1 MLTFLSFLLALVVII
16 FVHEY
21 GHYRAALACGVK
33 VTRFSL
39 GFGKPLMSWQVRQHS
54 VQQQTEFVISALPFG
69 GYVQMLDSKTC
80 LPDEQKW
87 ALDTQRLWKRVVVVS
102 AGPLANFALAILI
115 YSACFIYGEIQPR
128 AILSAPSTHS
138 LMHEVGLRSGDLIT
152 KGALINDEFRALQGY
167 SSLNW
172 LMIKARMSGSDVLLE
187 VQSRGKSA
195 REIIVPL
202 SQLPA
207 DKSKDFSLKD
217 IGLTGPWTAPVIAE
231 PLQGGVAQLS
241 GLKRGDVV
249 LKVQGEAI
257 EDAGQLREKI
267 RQSGRLGDPEMQL
280 WEVNRRGQGLVLIEI
295 KPKRVWINE
304 EPFGRIEAKIGEAPT
319 LETIR
324 YDFFTSL
331 QMGAEKTWEQS
342 WLTLELVGQILVGLA
357 SWQHLSGPITM
368 ADAAGKSAESG
379 WQSYLQFLALVSVSV
394 GILNLLPIPV
404 LDGGHLLYYL
414 WEAVVG
420 TSPSEV
426 WLERFQKLG
435 LGVILM
441 LMSFA
446 LFNDLQRWIGAF

>member
-1 MLTFLSFLLALVVII
+1 MLTSLSFLLTLVVII

-87 ALDTQRLWKRVVVVS
+87 ALDTQRLWKRVFVVS
-102 AGPLANFALAILI
+102 AGPLANFVLAILI
-115 YSACFIYGEIQPR
+115 YSFCLIYGETQPR
-128 AILSAPSTHS
+128 AILSAPQVNS
-138 LMHEVGLRSGDLIT
+138 LMQEAGLRSGDLIT
-152 KGALINDEFRALQGY
+152 KGALINDELTALQGY
-167 SSLNW
+167 SGLNW
-172 LMIKARMSGSDVLLE
+172 LMIKARLAGRDVLLE
-187 VQSRGKSA
+187 VQSRGKSE
-195 REIIVPL
+195 REVLVPL
-202 SQLPA
+202 SQLPV
-207 DKSKDFSLKD
+207 DKSKNFSLNKV
-217 IGLTGPWTAPVIAE
+217 GLAGPWTAPVIDE
-231 PLQGGVAQLS
+231 PMQGGVAQLA

-249 LKVQGEAI
+249 LKVQGDAI
-257 EDAGQLREKI
+257 EDANQLREKI
-267 RQSGRLGDPEMQL
+267 RQSGRFGDPNVQL

-295 KPKRVWINE
+295 KPKRVWVNDE
-304 EPFGRIEAKIGEAPT
+304 SFGRIEAKIGEAPAV
-319 LETIR
+319 ETIR
-324 YDFFTSL
+324 FDFFTSL
-331 QMGAEKTWEQS
+331 QMGLEKTWEQS
-342 WLTLELVGQILVGLA
+342 WLTLELIGKMLVGLA
-357 SWQHLSGPITM
+357 SWQHLSGPVTM

-379 WQSYLQFLALVSVSV
+379 WMSYLQFLALVSVSA

-420 TSPSEV
+420 TSPSAV

-446 LFNDLQRWIGAF
+446 LFNDLQRWLGAF